1 MVKYII
7 DKEKIL
13 EENRKRGFFA
23 TLFSPI
29 KWILSLI
36 NNYFKSFLF
45 LLLLYLL
52 FGDNVSDKNL
62 VQPNLVSIDIHGTIM
77 DSKDILE
84 KINKAKDDTNIKG
97 VLLHVNSPG
106 GALAPSVEI
115 AYAIK
120 DLKDKKY
127 VVAYGAGAMVSGS
140 YYASIWSN
148 KIIANPGGFVGS
160 IGVIFQSYNAEELM
174 NKIGLKAQT
183 IKAGKF
189 KEAGTYTREW
199 TPQEEEALQKLIDSS
214 YSLFISDVAR
224 ARDLNI
230 SDKAIFADAK
240 VFLSYDAKKVG
251 LIDEVGTLSDAQNS
265 LIALSGV
272 KNPVWEKP
280 DKFDIVV
287 KKITSQSVK
296 TLIDALYGLKAY

>member
-13 EENRKRGFFA
+13 EENRKRGLFA

-148 KIIANPGGFVGS
+148 KIIANPGAFVGS